1 MEVQVKN
8 GKVSEML
15 VPSAALAV
23 PFAVMDRRRPGA
35 VGAMHGSMGVPRPSS
50 APRRRH
56 VAEPRKELLKQSSVP
71 NLAQVPDRLG
81 DGNARARRSAQ
92 VQAAYDPRAMRRA
105 ASATTLGARPDRRED
120 YASRMAAGRPLGG
133 RYDSSMFHPS
143 EPLGRQSMGGFPK
156 ADALQLESRL
166 TQRLREHS
174 FNSMEPTRRPS
185 RRKGQVLLGAAPEY
199 RERDRLSQSL
209 QGRSPMY
216 RTAASTAWPEGVPL
230 SGSFSNFG
238 TPNRR
243 PLHSTTSSP
252 YQPSTYSQF
261 GGAPT
266 ESGESSLKIY
276 SDLFEEVIERD
287 RVFGPLLRKVKSA
300 YDSMLHSQDASTFA
314 PLDGTAG
321 SLRASHEP
329 RGRSSEPTIRAEVT
343 TSEPWELHRE
353 NQALKDLIERLHME
367 LEEAVKREQRWKTK
381 AAKLKARFSSP
392 MTQAVHQHQGLQG
405 WMPGDQG
412 YPDWACHEGDLMN
425 LQPGAMRSS
434 AAFQANRREPVVS
447 EVQAADL
454 LNQAHLMSLSSISP
468 QHSQLQRSMMEPLD
482 HGSARS
488 EDSGAPFTP
497 RRVERMRNGSA
508 DYSGRVVPVPFDR
521 GFKLIMEVSR
531 LFFRLRPGHAMSEPE
546 PLPFAPHAPSGL
558 RAVEDSAQ
566 AIRKYLDDL
575 RVEVEQLEATV
586 KELQQQAGYVRGQPS
601 QPSSASVNVGGDTG
615 FVLSSD
621 QFEAFPRSLLNSLC
635 TGRWSSLH
643 SLDHEG
649 RIFLDLDPTQFRAI
663 LDWAFENAE
672 RTERPRLAEASEPQ
686 AWGLDLLI
694 RFLGLGEHQAVEP
707 KVKIDPEDGTVC
719 TYPEI
724 LCKYT
729 KDYSGDEIRDY
740 WLYSMEQARN
750 VMPCYRPVVFAGVP
764 LREQAQQHLD
774 PLSCLL
780 ADHIRAIQDEGA
792 ELRQRKAQAQ
802 EELESL
808 ESERTGLKLLGGR
821 ASRLD
826 EESPMLFRH
835 RSHPISAEDIVYFN
849 AAGRLLAT
857 SRQTLLHCGQTAL
870 ASWSME

>member
-1 MEVQVKN
+1 ME
-8 GKVSEML
+8 
-15 VPSAALAV
+15 
-23 PFAVMDRRRPGA
+23 
-35 VGAMHGSMGVPRPSS
+35 
-50 APRRRH
+50 
-56 VAEPRKELLKQSSVP
+56 
-71 NLAQVPDRLG
+71 
-81 DGNARARRSAQ
+81 
-92 VQAAYDPRAMRRA
+92 
-105 ASATTLGARPDRRED
+105 
-120 YASRMAAGRPLGG
+120 
-133 RYDSSMFHPS
+133 
-143 EPLGRQSMGGFPK
+143 
-156 ADALQLESRL
+156 
-166 TQRLREHS
+166 
-174 FNSMEPTRRPS
+174 
-185 RRKGQVLLGAAPEY
+185 
-199 RERDRLSQSL
+199 
-209 QGRSPMY
+209 
-216 RTAASTAWPEGVPL
+216 
-230 SGSFSNFG
+230 
-238 TPNRR
+238 
-243 PLHSTTSSP
+243 
-252 YQPSTYSQF
+252 
-261 GGAPT
+261 
-266 ESGESSLKIY
+266 
-276 SDLFEEVIERD
+276 
-287 RVFGPLLRKVKSA
+287 RKV
-300 YDSMLHSQDASTFA
+300 
-314 PLDGTAG
+314 
-321 SLRASHEP
+321 
-329 RGRSSEPTIRAEVT
+329 V
-343 TSEPWELHRE
+343 
-353 NQALKDLIERLHME
+353 
-367 LEEAVKREQRWKTK
+367 V
-381 AAKLKARFSSP
+381 
-392 MTQAVHQHQGLQG
+392 V
-405 WMPGDQG
+405 
-412 YPDWACHEGDLMN
+412 
-425 LQPGAMRSS
+425 SS

>member
-425 LQPGAMRSS
+425 LQPGAMSS
-434 AAFQANRREPVVS
+434 HGVTLLALLALLAFCRTCFVGLP
-447 EVQAADL
+447 
-454 LNQAHLMSLSSISP
+454 LS
-468 QHSQLQRSMMEPLD
+468 
-482 HGSARS
+482 
-488 EDSGAPFTP
+488 P
-497 RRVERMRNGSA
+497 RR
-508 DYSGRVVPVPFDR
+508 
-521 GFKLIMEVSR
+521 
-531 LFFRLRPGHAMSEPE
+531 
-546 PLPFAPHAPSGL
+546 
-558 RAVEDSAQ
+558 
-566 AIRKYLDDL
+566 
-575 RVEVEQLEATV
+575 
-586 KELQQQAGYVRGQPS
+586 
-601 QPSSASVNVGGDTG
+601 
-615 FVLSSD
+615 
-621 QFEAFPRSLLNSLC
+621 
-635 TGRWSSLH
+635 
-643 SLDHEG
+643 
-649 RIFLDLDPTQFRAI
+649 
-663 LDWAFENAE
+663 
-672 RTERPRLAEASEPQ
+672 
-686 AWGLDLLI
+686 
-694 RFLGLGEHQAVEP
+694 
-707 KVKIDPEDGTVC
+707 
-719 TYPEI
+719 
-724 LCKYT
+724 
-729 KDYSGDEIRDY
+729 
-740 WLYSMEQARN
+740 
-750 VMPCYRPVVFAGVP
+750 
-764 LREQAQQHLD
+764 
-774 PLSCLL
+774 
-780 ADHIRAIQDEGA
+780 
-792 ELRQRKAQAQ
+792 
-802 EELESL
+802 
-808 ESERTGLKLLGGR
+808 
-821 ASRLD
+821 
-826 EESPMLFRH
+826 
-835 RSHPISAEDIVYFN
+835 
-849 AAGRLLAT
+849 
-857 SRQTLLHCGQTAL
+857 GQTAL
-870 ASWSME
+870 PRAAAPGPPLTLTEENVEVVLQEARYHHLQNCFGYVEESSKHGARDVLRRVKKYLMQRIPEIAEVDVSDPDDLIDEGRDRSGKFYHYRD